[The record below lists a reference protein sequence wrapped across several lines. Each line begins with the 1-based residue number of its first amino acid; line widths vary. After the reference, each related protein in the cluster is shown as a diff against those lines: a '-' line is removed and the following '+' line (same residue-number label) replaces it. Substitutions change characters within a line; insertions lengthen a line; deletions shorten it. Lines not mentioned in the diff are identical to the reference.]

1 MWSRMSKK
9 KWGGGV
15 SACVFACV
23 RVGLLFFIVEND
35 SVTRSASD
43 VGRRSQRLA
52 VVLPQ
57 SKSRVERRVAELYL
71 RSLSL
76 ARNRQQTERVASLW
90 SPPSVLSRPGS
101 DAWRKNN
108 SKDITGS
115 HLMTEKRP
123 KISTRH
129 RGAFG
134 AGGNMSLEQI
144 GIFFFFFEVEI
155 MGLNIDGA
163 LLRLILTRW
172 EHRQGSW
179 HDVTLCLTLPAILF
193 HLLKVKKESELLL
206 KLKKV
211 RIN

>member
-1 MWSRMSKK
+1 MPYFWTCIFKYALITRTEADVEQNEQKK
-9 KWGGGV
+9 MGGGGERV
-15 SACVFACV
+15 RVCV
-23 RVGLLFFIVEND
+23 RACRPAFFIVEND

-115 HLMTEKRP
+115 HLNTEKRP

-129 RGAFG
+129 RGGFG

-163 LLRLILTRW
+163 LLHLILTLW
-172 EHRQGSW
+172 EHRQGS
-179 HDVTLCLTLPAILF
+179 
-193 HLLKVKKESELLL
+193 
-206 KLKKV
+206 
-211 RIN
+211 